1 MTHHSQL
8 LSLTIFLL
16 LGGCSVLSPFG
27 HEDDQPTIGSLSET
41 DLPEITAAETSSSR
55 DAAMRN
61 YESFLDEA
69 PDNVF
74 VPEAMRR
81 LADLHLAK
89 EQDSLL
95 DGHATSNGQSR
106 AAELYAE
113 LLERFPD
120 HQRNDSALYQLARSH
135 EQSGKIEPSMQAL
148 TSYTGKYKAGDK
160 YDEVQFRRGEYL
172 FVRRDYA
179 QAEEAYQAV
188 IEQDEEST
196 FHLQALY
203 KIGWARFKQHSY
215 EPALNAYMRLLDE
228 TIGSHDNA
236 ALPES
241 IKRADKE
248 RLEDSLRAVSLS
260 FSYLGP
266 NGEIRD
272 YFRQHGNRAYE
283 PLLYAKLAALHL
295 SKERFTDAAETYSL
309 FADVHPQHREAPL
322 FQSRVI
328 DVYKQAGFSERVLEE
343 KQAFIERY
351 EPASDYWKQHDAA
364 QSPDVMQ
371 QVQRHL
377 RDVARHYHALAQQ
390 QNKQQ
395 AYAEAGRWY
404 RLYLNSFPE
413 SKQAPFMNFLY
424 AELLTGS
431 GQHGLAA
438 AQYERTAYTYGQHE
452 KAAEAGY
459 AALLAY
465 QKHEPTLKGRSK
477 ADWHRTG
484 INSALHFAG
493 QFPAHKQALPV
504 RTLAAQQLYALQ
516 EYAAAIAAAQP
527 VIENPAAAKDLQLSG
542 WTVIAHAQFD
552 LEDYQR
558 AETAY
563 QQVLARTS
571 HKDKQYGKLQEK
583 LAASIYKQGE
593 QEKQAGNLSGAA
605 EHFLRIADTVPGSSV
620 NVTAQ
625 YDAAAAYI
633 ALKQWPDAIGILELW
648 RRNNPEHKLQADVTR
663 KLAVLYQENHQPLR
677 AAGEFKRIA
686 ATEKD
691 PLLKREA
698 AWTTASLYQQAGRD
712 KQSIEAYGHF
722 VEQFPR
728 PAEHAMEARYQ
739 LVRLNEKVND
749 PGKQRYWQQQMVEAD
764 RAAGKDRS
772 DRTRFLAAHARLAL
786 VATDFAAYKNT
797 RLKEPLKDN
806 LARKKKFMKATIKGY
821 NEAAAYKVSEVTTQ
835 ATFRIGELYADF
847 GQALMSSE
855 RPRNLSGEELE
866 QYEILLE
873 EQAYPFEEKAIEVHE
888 TNAQRVAGGV
898 YDTWVRKSMATLA
911 KLMPARYAKQE
922 KGENFVAILQ

>member
-1 MTHHSQL
+1 MMSQRRL
-8 LSLTIFLL
+8 LPLTVVLFCC
-16 LGGCSVLSPFG
+16 GCSALSPFG
-27 HEDDQPTIGSLSET
+27 HEDEQATIGSLTPTELPAITVTET
-41 DLPEITAAETSSSR
+41 ENSR

-61 YESFLDEA
+61 YEAFLDEA

-81 LADLHLAK
+81 LADLHLAN
-89 EQDSLL
+89 EQDRLL
-95 DGHATSNGQSR
+95 EGRAPPNGHSR

-135 EQSGKIEPSMQAL
+135 EQRGRAEPSMQAL

-188 IEQDEEST
+188 LEQDNESS

-203 KIGWARFKQHSY
+203 KLGWARFKQNRY
-215 EPALNAYMRLLDE
+215 EPALNAYMNLLDR
-228 TIGSHDNA
+228 TIGTHDSA
-236 ALPES
+236 TMPES
-241 IKRADKE
+241 IKRAEKE
-248 RLEDSLRAVSLS
+248 RLDDSLRAISLS
-260 FSYLGP
+260 FSYLGA
-266 NGEIRD
+266 NEEIRE
-272 YFRQHGNRAYE
+272 YFRQHGSRAYE

-295 SKERFTDAAETYSL
+295 TKERFTDAAETYSL

-328 DVYKQAGFSERVLEE
+328 DVYKQAGFSERVLEQ

-364 QSPDVMQ
+364 QSPEVMQ

-377 RDVARHYHALAQQ
+377 RDVAHHYHALAQQ
-390 QNKQQ
+390 QNKPKN
-395 AYAEAGRWY
+395 YVEAGRWY

-413 SKQAPFMNFLY
+413 SGQAPLMNFLY

-438 AQYERTAYTYGQHE
+438 TQYERTAYSYGQHE

-465 QKHEPTLKGRSK
+465 QKHEPTLKGRGK
-477 ADWHRTG
+477 AEWHRAG
-484 INSALHFAG
+484 INSALQFAG
-493 QFPAHKQALPV
+493 RFPQHKQALPV
-504 RTLAAQQLYALQ
+504 RTLAAQQLYALA
-516 EYAAAIAAAQP
+516 EYAAAIAAARP
-527 VIENPAAAKDLQLSG
+527 VIENPAASKDLQLSA
-542 WTVIAHAQFD
+542 WMVVAHAQFD
-552 LEDYQR
+552 LEDYQN

-563 QQVLARTS
+563 QQVLARS
-571 HKDKQYGKLQEK
+571 GRKDEQYGKLQEK
-583 LAASIYKQGE
+583 LAATIYKQGE

-605 EHFLRIADTVPGSSV
+605 EHFLRIADTVPASSV

-625 YDAAAAYI
+625 YDAAAAFI
-633 ALKQWPDAIGILELW
+633 ALKQWPDAIAVLERW
-648 RRNNPEHKLQADVTR
+648 RRSNPEHKLEADVTR
-663 KLAVLYQENHQPLR
+663 KLAVLYQENNQPLR
-677 AAGEFKRIA
+677 AAGEFERIA
-686 ATEKD
+686 TTEKD
-691 PLLKREA
+691 PSLQREA
-698 AWTTASLYQQAGRD
+698 AWTTASLYQQAGREQ
-712 KQSIEAYGHF
+712 QSIGAYTRF
-722 VEQFPR
+722 VEKFAR
-728 PAEHAMEARYQ
+728 PVEQAMEARHQ
-739 LVRLNEKVND
+739 LVMLYEKTND
-749 PGKQRYWQQQMVEAD
+749 PGKQRYWQKQIVDAD
-764 RAAGKDRS
+764 RAAGNERS
-772 DRTRFLAAHARLAL
+772 DRTRYLAAHARLAL
-786 VATDFAAYKNT
+786 VAPDFTAYKST
-797 RLKEPLKDN
+797 QLKEPLKDN
-806 LARKKKFMKATIKGY
+806 LARKKKFMKAAIKGY
-821 NEAAAYKVSEVTTQ
+821 NEAAAYKVSEITTQ
-835 ATFRIGELYADF
+835 ATFRIGELYTDF

-888 TNAQRVAGGV
+888 TNAQRVTGGI
-898 YDTWVRKSMATLA
+898 YDTWVRKSMARLA
-911 KLMPARYAKQE
+911 ELIPARYAKDE
-922 KGENFVAILQ
+922 RGENFVAILQ

>member
-1 MTHHSQL
+1 
-8 LSLTIFLL
+8 
-16 LGGCSVLSPFG
+16 
-27 HEDDQPTIGSLSET
+27 
-41 DLPEITAAETSSSR
+41 
-55 DAAMRN
+55 MRN

-69 PDNVF
+69 SDSVF
-74 VPEAMRR
+74 VPEAIRR

-89 EQDSLL
+89 EQDSLM
-95 DGHATSNGQSR
+95 DGSTAPGGPSR

-135 EQSGKIEPSMQAL
+135 EQSGKAEPSMQAL
-148 TSYTGKYKAGDK
+148 TSYTGKYKSRDK

-179 QAEEAYQAV
+179 QAEQAYQAV
-188 IEQDEEST
+188 IEQGKESN

-203 KIGWARFKQHSY
+203 KIGWARFKQNRY

-228 TIGSHDNA
+228 TIGAHETA
-236 ALPES
+236 TLPES

-248 RLEDSLRAVSLS
+248 RLDDSLRAVSLS

-272 YFRQHGNRAYE
+272 YFRRHGNRAYE

-390 QNKQQ
+390 QKKPRI
-395 AYAEAGRWY
+395 YAEAGHWY
-404 RLYLNSFPE
+404 RLYLNSFPDSE
-413 SKQAPFMNFLY
+413 QAPFMNFLY

-465 QKHEPTLKGRSK
+465 QKHESTLKGGNK
-477 ADWHRTG
+477 TEWHRAG
-484 INSALHFAG
+484 INSALRFAD
-493 QFPAHKQALPV
+493 QFPDNKQALPV
-504 RTLAAQQLYALQ
+504 RTLASQQLYALR
-516 EYAAAIAAAQP
+516 EYAAAITAAQP
-527 VIENPAAAKDLQLSG
+527 VIENPAAAKDLQLSA

-571 HKDKQYGKLQEK
+571 RKDEQYAKLQEK

-593 QEKQAGNLSGAA
+593 QEKLAGNLSGAA
-605 EHFLRIADTVPGSSV
+605 EHFLRIADTVPNSSV

-633 ALKQWPDAIGILELW
+633 ALKQWPAAIGILESW
-648 RRNNPEHKLQADVTR
+648 RRSNPKHKLQGDVTR
-663 KLAVLYQENHQPLR
+663 KLAVLYQENKQPLR
-677 AAGEFKRIA
+677 AASEFERIA
-686 ATEKD
+686 CYRKRPCTAT
-691 PLLKREA
+691 
-698 AWTTASLYQQAGRD
+698 
-712 KQSIEAYGHF
+712 
-722 VEQFPR
+722 
-728 PAEHAMEARYQ
+728 
-739 LVRLNEKVND
+739 
-749 PGKQRYWQQQMVEAD
+749 
-764 RAAGKDRS
+764 
-772 DRTRFLAAHARLAL
+772 
-786 VATDFAAYKNT
+786 
-797 RLKEPLKDN
+797 
-806 LARKKKFMKATIKGY
+806 
-821 NEAAAYKVSEVTTQ
+821 
-835 ATFRIGELYADF
+835 
-847 GQALMSSE
+847 
-855 RPRNLSGEELE
+855 
-866 QYEILLE
+866 
-873 EQAYPFEEKAIEVHE
+873 
-888 TNAQRVAGGV
+888 
-898 YDTWVRKSMATLA
+898 
-911 KLMPARYAKQE
+911 
-922 KGENFVAILQ
+922 

>member
-1 MTHHSQL
+1 
-8 LSLTIFLL
+8 LL
-16 LGGCSVLSPFG
+16 LGGCSVLSPFS
-27 HEDDQPTIGSLSET
+27 HEDEQPTIGALAEI
-41 DLPEITAAETSSSR
+41 DLPEITAIESGSSR
-55 DAAMRN
+55 DAAMHN
-61 YESFLDEA
+61 YEAFLDEA
-69 PDNVF
+69 PDHVF

-89 EQDSLL
+89 EQDALM
-95 DGHATSNGQSR
+95 DGRAAPGGQSR

-113 LLERFPD
+113 LLKRFPD

-135 EQSGKIEPSMQAL
+135 EQSGKHEPSMQAL
-148 TSYTGKYKAGDK
+148 TSYTGKYKAADK

-172 FVRRDYA
+172 FVRRDYP
-179 QAEEAYQAV
+179 QAEEAYRAV
-188 IEQDEEST
+188 IEQGKQSS
-196 FHLQALY
+196 FHQQALY
-203 KIGWARFKQHSY
+203 KIGWARFKQNRY
-215 EPALNAYMRLLDE
+215 ESALNAYMQLLDE
-228 TIGSHDNA
+228 TIGTHNTA

-241 IKRADKE
+241 IKRAERE
-248 RLEDSLRAVSLS
+248 RLDDSLRAVSLS

-266 NGEIRD
+266 NGEIRN

-295 SKERFTDAAETYSL
+295 SKQRFTDAAETYSL
-309 FADVHPQHREAPL
+309 FADAHPQHREAPL

-328 DVYKQAGFSERVLEE
+328 DVFKQAGFSERVLEE

-351 EPASDYWKQHDAA
+351 EPASDYWRQHDPA

-404 RLYLNSFPE
+404 RLYLSSFPE
-413 SKQAPFMNFLY
+413 SEQAPFMNFLY

-438 AQYERTAYTYGQHE
+438 AQYERTAYTYGQHD

-477 ADWHRTG
+477 ADWHRAG

-493 QFPAHKQALPV
+493 QFPDHQQSLPV

-516 EYAAAIAAAQP
+516 EHAAAIAAAQP
-527 VIENPAAAKDLQLSG
+527 VIENTAASRDLQLSG

-558 AETAY
+558 AEIAY

-571 HKDKQYGKLQEK
+571 RKDEQYAKIQEK

-593 QEKQAGNLSGAA
+593 QEKLAGNLSGAA
-605 EHFLRIADTVPGSSV
+605 GHFLRIADTVPGSSV

-633 ALKQWPDAIGILELW
+633 ALKQWPDAIAILERW
-648 RRNNPEHKLQADVTR
+648 RRSNPEHSLQADVTR

-677 AAGEFKRIA
+677 AAGEFERIA
-686 ATEKD
+686 ASEKD
-691 PLLKREA
+691 PSLKREA

-712 KQSIEAYGHF
+712 KQSIEAYQRF
-722 VEQFPR
+722 VKQFPR
-728 PAEHAMEARYQ
+728 PVEQAMDARYQ
-739 LVRLNEKVND
+739 LVKLYEKAND
-749 PGKQRYWQQQMVEAD
+749 TGKQRYWQKQIVEAD
-764 RAAGKDRS
+764 RVAGKDRS

-786 VATDFAAYKNT
+786 VTTDVDAYKSVK
-797 RLKEPLKDN
+797 LKEPLKDN
-806 LARKKKFMKATIKGY
+806 LARKKTFMKATIKGY

-855 RPRNLSGEELE
+855 RPRNLNSEELE

-888 TNAQRVAGGV
+888 TNAQRIAGGI

-911 KLMPARYAKQE
+911 ELMPVRYGKQE

>member
-1 MTHHSQL
+1 MTRYWLL
-8 LSLTIFLL
+8 LSLTTVLM
-16 LGGCSVLSPFG
+16 LGGCSGLSPFG
-27 HEDDQPTIGSLSET
+27 HEDEQPTIGSLAEA
-41 DLPEITAAETSSSR
+41 DLPEITAKETRHSR

-61 YESFLDEA
+61 YEAFLDEA

-89 EQDSLL
+89 EQDRLM
-95 DGHATSNGQSR
+95 DGSASPGGQSR

-113 LLERFPD
+113 LLNRFPD

-135 EQSGKIEPSMQAL
+135 EQRGKVEPSMKAL
-148 TSYTGKYKAGDK
+148 TGYTDKYKAADK

-172 FVRRDYA
+172 FVRREYA
-179 QAEEAYQAV
+179 QAEQAYQAV
-188 IEQDEEST
+188 IEQGKESN

-203 KIGWARFKQHSY
+203 KIGWARFKQNRY
-215 EPALNAYMRLLDE
+215 ETALNAYMRLLDE
-228 TIGSHDNA
+228 TVGAHDTA
-236 ALPES
+236 TLPES
-241 IKRADKE
+241 IPRTEKE
-248 RLEDSLRAVSLS
+248 RLDDSLRAVSLS

-266 NGEIRD
+266 NGAIRD
-272 YFRQHGNRAYE
+272 YFRRHGHRRYE

-309 FADVHPQHREAPL
+309 FAEVHPQHREAPL

-364 QSPDVMQ
+364 QSPDVMR

-390 QNKQQ
+390 QKKHQT
-395 AYAEAGRWY
+395 YAEAGLWY
-404 RLYLNSFPE
+404 RLYLNSFAE
-413 SKQAPFMNFLY
+413 SEQAPFMNFLY
-424 AELLTGS
+424 AELLTSS

-438 AQYERTAYTYGQHE
+438 AQYERTAYSYGQHE

-465 QKHEPTLKGRSK
+465 QKHEPTLKDSSK
-477 ADWHRTG
+477 TDWHRAG
-484 INSALHFAG
+484 IDSALRFAG
-493 QFPAHKQALPV
+493 QFPGHKQALPV
-504 RTLAAQQLYALQ
+504 RTLASQQLYALR
-516 EYAAAIAAAQP
+516 EYSAAIAAAQP
-527 VIENPAAAKDLQLSG
+527 VIENTAATNDLQLSA

-552 LEDYQR
+552 VEDYQR

-571 HKDKQYGKLQEK
+571 RKGEQYLKLEEK

-593 QEKQAGNLSGAA
+593 QEKLAGNLSGAA
-605 EHFLRIADTVPGSSV
+605 EHFLRIADSVPNSRV

-633 ALKQWPDAIGILELW
+633 ALKQWPDAIAILERW
-648 RRNNPEHKLQADVTR
+648 RRGNPKHKLQADVTR
-663 KLAVLYQENHQPLR
+663 KLAVLYQENKQPVR
-677 AAGEFKRIA
+677 AAGEFERIA

-691 PLLKREA
+691 PALQREA

-712 KQSIEAYGHF
+712 KQSIDAYARF
-722 VEQFPR
+722 VKQFPR
-728 PAEHAMEARYQ
+728 PVEQSMEARHQ
-739 LVRLNEKVND
+739 LVKLYEKNND
-749 PGKQRYWQQQMVEAD
+749 SGKQLYWQRQIVEAD
-764 RAAGKDRS
+764 RAAGKERS
-772 DRTRFLAAHARLAL
+772 ERTRFLAAHAQLAL
-786 VATDFAAYKNT
+786 VAPDFAAYKHVKL
-797 RLKEPLKDN
+797 REPLKES
-806 LARKKKFMKATIKGY
+806 LARKKQYMKATIKGY
-821 NEAAAYKVSEVTTQ
+821 NDAAAYKISAVTTQ
-835 ATFRIGELYADF
+835 ATFRIGELYTDF
-847 GQALMSSE
+847 GLALMSSE
-855 RPRNLSGEELE
+855 RPRNLSSEELE

-888 TNAQRVAGGV
+888 TNAQRVAGGI

-911 KLMPARYAKQE
+911 ELLPVRYAKQE
-922 KGENFVAILQ
+922 RGENFVAILQ